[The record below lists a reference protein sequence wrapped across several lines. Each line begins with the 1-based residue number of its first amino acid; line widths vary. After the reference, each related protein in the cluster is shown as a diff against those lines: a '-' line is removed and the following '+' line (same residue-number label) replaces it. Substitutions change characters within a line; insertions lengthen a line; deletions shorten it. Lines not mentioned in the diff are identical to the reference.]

1 MYFINLAFEI
11 ACICAGILLAISH
24 LDRLDGESNFF
35 NNLAAKLKPF
45 NAVIGFATLII
56 GVLYLFKWKCII
68 FALVGIAC
76 GLLLLPQRLAG
87 VPAIGNTLV
96 KLSNKIQPYKVIVG
110 DIALVL
116 GVLDI
121 LYMNPFC

>member
-1 MYFINLAFEI
+1 MLIDLTFEI

-35 NNLAAKLKPF
+35 NKIAAKLKPF

-56 GVLYLFKWKCII
+56 GVLYLIKIKCIV

-76 GLLLLPQRLAG
+76 GLLLLPQRLSEI
-87 VPAIGNTLV
+87 PMIGGGLV
-96 KLSNKIQPYKVIVG
+96 KLANKIQPYKVIVG
-110 DIALVL
+110 DIAIILAI
-116 GVLDI
+116 LDM